1 MITARNFLP
10 DQYRSTN
17 QIEINHNYLSQ
28 QFADHDLILEK
39 IREVVLRGDFTLGTE
54 VDRLE
59 SITAE
64 EFAQR
69 MKANPLHVFDV
80 RKPGEWAA
88 EHLVDAQHASLQFIN
103 THLAAFSKNEPNYIH
118 CQGGYRSMIAAS
130 LLKARGYHNVIDVAG
145 GFAAIKRTDLA
156 TTDPICATTLRNGPA
171 M

>member
-59 SITAE
+59 S
-64 EFAQR
+64 EFAALAGA
-69 MKANPLHVFDV
+69 KHAIGV
-80 RKPGEWAA
+80 GSGT
-88 EHLVDAQHASLQFIN
+88 DALF
-103 THLAAFSKNEPNYIH
+103 L
-118 CQGGYRSMIAAS
+118 G
-130 LLKARGYHNVIDVAG
+130 LKALGIDKGRRSNYNAIYFLRHHRRDRYSRGDSGLCRCGH
-145 GFAAIKRTDLA
+145 RLQHR
-156 TTDPICATTLRNGPA
+156 C
-171 M
+171 